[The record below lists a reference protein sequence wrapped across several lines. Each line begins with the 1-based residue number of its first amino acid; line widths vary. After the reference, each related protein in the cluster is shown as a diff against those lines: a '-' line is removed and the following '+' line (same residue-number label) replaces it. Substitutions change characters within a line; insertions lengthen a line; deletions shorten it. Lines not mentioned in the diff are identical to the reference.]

1 MEGTDQLA
9 ALARRAIDG
18 DEAAF
23 RELIEELEPIVVRTT
38 RLVVGSGSWIAED
51 AAQEALADITKSIAG
66 VRSPESILPWALR
79 VATTRAIKVSRR
91 ERLLSLRRSPA
102 VDLELLDERPSEPLD
117 ERRRALI
124 SAFTRL
130 SPRLRAT
137 AVLRLYLGLNESE
150 AADILGCPRE
160 TVRTNLH
167 RARAKLTCTLADS
180 GFAPATAPKER
191 SLSDEKRACKPI
203 G

>member
-18 DEAAF
+18 EEAAV

-51 AAQEALADITKSIAG
+51 AAQEALVDITKSIADL
-66 VRSPESILPWALR
+66 RSPESILPWALR

-102 VDLELLDERPSEPLD
+102 ADLELVDERPSEPLD

-160 TVRTNLH
+160 TVRANLH
-167 RARAKLTCTLADS
+167 RARAKLTSTLADS
-180 GFAPATAPKER
+180 GFAPATAPKREEPQR
-191 SLSDEKRACKPI
+191 WKQSV
-203 G
+203 